1 MRTAPPRRA
10 PVTRATP
17 HQVYTRFRCA
27 VRLGPLRPLFDLS
40 THPNPIDDRESW
52 KTSSKYTATTRTRD
66 VHEMHTQTLDHTHI
80 ATQTRGVKRRAAH
93 AGGFLAFLALRPG
106 WGAGGRA
113 DGRGLADPTGPH
125 RPGPRRPRARAGA
138 RPRAHSLL
146 DHSAELVSGRPCRAA
161 AWGLASSRL
170 EMLDRTKVQ
179 TYVVRVRVGVQVRVK
194 AEG

>member
-17 HQVYTRFRCA
+17 HQVYTRFRWG
-27 VRLGPLRPLFDLS
+27 RTRPAS
-40 THPNPIDDRESW
+40 TPIRPSTINPIDDRDGHGNQ
-52 KTSSKYTATTRTRD
+52 KLNIK
-66 VHEMHTQTLDHTHI
+66 VNMPQQHEHKMHTQTLDHTHI

-179 TYVVRVRVGVQVRVK
+179 TYVARVRVRVQVRVK

>member
-1 MRTAPPRRA
+1 MEKLNIKVNIP
-10 PVTRATP
+10 
-17 HQVYTRFRCA
+17 QQ
-27 VRLGPLRPLFDLS
+27 
-40 THPNPIDDRESW
+40 
-52 KTSSKYTATTRTRD
+52 
-66 VHEMHTQTLDHTHI
+66 HEHKMHTQTLDHTHI

-106 WGAGGRA
+106 WGAGGRLP
-113 DGRGLADPTGPH
+113 GSNRPH
-125 RPGPRRPRARAGA
+125 RPSPARASAPA

-179 TYVVRVRVGVQVRVK
+179 TYAVRVRLRVQVRVK